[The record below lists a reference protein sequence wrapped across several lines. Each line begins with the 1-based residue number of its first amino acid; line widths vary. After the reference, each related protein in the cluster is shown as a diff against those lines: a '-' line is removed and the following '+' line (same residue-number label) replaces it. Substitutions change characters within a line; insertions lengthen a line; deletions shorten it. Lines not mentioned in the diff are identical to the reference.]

1 MDKIAVLLEDVQSNQ
16 TKQMAMILTQ
26 GSSAS
31 EKRKL
36 EEQMATLKKSY
47 FEAVMVRWRES
58 GREYFVYIYIF
69 LWPRLTIAYGLILR
83 HKGAFGFFYELRF

>member
-58 GREYFVYIYIF
+58 DREYFVYIYIPLAKAYHCIWTDFKAQGCIWLF
-69 LWPRLTIAYGLILR
+69 L
-83 HKGAFGFFYELRF
+83 